1 MRILVTGATSQTG
14 NLAVRA
20 LLREGYAVRCL
31 VYYNDKGEEFLPAGI
46 EVMHGDLEKPE
57 TVRPALDGVDA
68 VAQIAHIRFAPSL
81 IAECEKSSIRRVIFF
96 SSTRRFTKFDCPTK
110 RMVEEG
116 ERAIEA
122 SALDYTILRPAMIYG
137 SARDN
142 NVSLLIAWVRRHRFF
157 PLVGGG
163 GNLIQPVF
171 TLDVVTA
178 LVEAV
183 KRPAAICKSY
193 TLAGPD
199 PMTYRAMVETIARAV
214 GRRVTMV
221 SVPLAPTLLAARC
234 YQALVRK
241 PRVTTETIERF
252 GEDRA
257 FDIEPARRDLGFNPI
272 SFDEGVRRQLAG
284 EIDAVWARCAQGER

>member
-14 NLAVRA
+14 NLTVRA

-31 VYYNDKGEEFLPAGI
+31 IYYNDKGERFLPTTAV
-46 EVMHGDLEKPE
+46 ELVHGDLERSD
-57 TVRPALDGVDA
+57 TVRPALEGVDA

-81 IAECEKSSIRRVIFF
+81 IAECEKTPIHRVIFF

-122 SALDYTILRPAMIYG
+122 SALHYTILRPAMIYG
-137 SARDN
+137 SQRDN
-142 NVSLLIAWVRRHRFF
+142 NISHLINYCRHHRFF
-157 PLVGGG
+157 PLAGGG

-171 TLDVVTA
+171 TLDVA
-178 LVEAV
+178 EAV
-183 KRPAAICKSY
+183 LQALKRPATVRAAY

-199 PMTYRAMVETIARAV
+199 PMAYRQMIEAIARSL
-214 GRRVTMV
+214 GRRVTF
-221 SVPLAPTLLAARC
+221 VPLPLALMLLAARC
-234 YQALVRK
+234 YQALVRR
-241 PRVTTETIERF
+241 PRLTAEAIQRM

-257 FDIEPARRDLGFNPI
+257 FDISPARRDLGFNPI
-272 SFDEGVRRQLAG
+272 PFEEGIRRQLAG
-284 EIDAVWARCAQGER
+284 EIDALWTKSPKAG